1 VAASTTIWRLK
12 MSVNSKSIPTSLD
25 SAENRKEI
33 TAPQKTSSPKNAQ
46 GLVWYNNNSSTLQQT
61 RGAA

>member
-25 SAENRKEI
+25 SAENRQKI
-33 TAPQKTSSPKNAQ
+33 TAPQKPPSPKNAQ
-46 GLVWYNNNSSTLQQT
+46 GLANSSTSISTLEQT
-61 RGAA
+61 GGAA